1 MKLPSTLLL
10 CVYTTT
16 NYYWVPYYLYCTTY
30 MYYYY
35 YPVLV
40 ENGVPN
46 NLPLALVENVFLWPD
61 L

>member
-1 MKLPSTLLL
+1 MW
-10 CVYTTT
+10 YTFIVCLHYYKAT
-16 NYYWVPYYLYCTTY
+16 NCLYTYYYLCTHY
-30 MYYYY
+30 MYY

-46 NLPLALVENVFLWPD
+46 NLPLALVENAFLWPD

>member
-16 NYYWVPYYLYCTTY
+16 NYYYLYY
-30 MYYYY
+30 MYVMYYY

-46 NLPLALVENVFLWPD
+46 NLPLALVENAFLWPD